1 MLWVKLA
8 HNKQF
13 SVICLGGF
21 SPPADP
27 VNPSSGSHVSLY
39 FFKLKKSFK
48 VYIPVSLNEK

>member
-21 SPPADP
+21 SPSADP
-27 VNPSSGSHVSLY
+27 VNASSGSHVSFY

-48 VYIPVSLNEK
+48 VYTPVSLNEK